1 MNYQKHLN
9 EQAKWILES
18 TDLPNLRGATGRW
31 DVKSETVY
39 LIYYF
44 DGQPTE
50 ENIEEASV
58 ASTEIIATFPFGA
71 LEEDYVR
78 LDVPEQLPDSE
89 FWVYRREG

>member
-1 MNYQKHLN
+1 MNYQKHLK

-18 TDLPNLRGATGRW
+18 SNLPNLRGGTGRW
-31 DVKSETVY
+31 NAKNETVY
-39 LIYYF
+39 LTFYF

-58 ASTEIIATFPFGA
+58 ASTEIIATFPLGS

-78 LDVPEQLPDSE
+78 LDVPKQLPESE
-89 FWVYRREG
+89 FWVYRRPE